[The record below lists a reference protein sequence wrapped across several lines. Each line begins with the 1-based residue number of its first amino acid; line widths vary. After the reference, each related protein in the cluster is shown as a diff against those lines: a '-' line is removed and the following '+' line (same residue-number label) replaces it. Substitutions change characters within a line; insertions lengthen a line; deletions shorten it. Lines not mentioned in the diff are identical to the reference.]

1 MIKAGMHQM
10 NLIIIFVGFLS
21 AFFLFASSIKFFG
34 WQKFIFEIQLAMF
47 VKYGLNRQFIF
58 IVGFAELF
66 GAVTIWFQGSWLG
79 TIGALTLL
87 VTSVGAIGCH
97 LIWYSWKEGIAAM
110 VTGVLSA
117 SVVWSGKAS
126 LFILFGLS

>member
-1 MIKAGMHQM
+1 MIKAGIPQM
-10 NLIIIFVGFLS
+10 SLITIFVGLLS
-21 AFFLFASSIKFFG
+21 AFFLFASSIKIFG
-34 WQKFIFEIQLAMF
+34 WQKFIFETQLAMF
-47 VKYGLNRQFIF
+47 VKYGLNLQFML

-97 LIWYSWKEGIAAM
+97 LIWDSWKEGIAAM
-110 VTGVLSA
+110 VSGVLSA
-117 SVVWSGKAS
+117 LVVWSGKAS
-126 LFILFGLS
+126 LFILFGLY